1 MSHFLPHIMQSEP
14 TSEAVAKGV
23 YNKKVRSA
31 LMELQE
37 KIDTSVAE
45 SAHMKVEMKK
55 MKMQIIQNKSSI
67 SDLKTEL
74 LNIRA
79 VLNEMKSDQEEF
91 KDMLRSFLR
100 I

>member
-1 MSHFLPHIMQSEP
+1 
-14 TSEAVAKGV
+14 
-23 YNKKVRSA
+23 
-31 LMELQE
+31 
-37 KIDTSVAE
+37 
-45 SAHMKVEMKK
+45 

-74 LNIRA
+74 LNIKA

-91 KDMLRSFLR
+91 KDMLSSFLR